1 MGYTIFMVV
10 FSSLATVGM
19 VLLIMWGMS
28 NVDPHRK
35 GYGKDNSEFIGLREM
50 CHETLFWLDGGG
62 VESGVHAPGSV
73 GRKPF
78 GDRSINQT
86 WRRHP
91 NAVPCFQRAAG
102 EPLSD
107 RWGFECTH
115 SADWM

>member
-1 MGYTIFMVV
+1 MGYTIFMAV

-28 NVDPHRK
+28 NVDPRRK
-35 GYGKDNSEFIGLREM
+35 GYGKENSEFIGLREM
-50 CHETLFWLDGGG
+50 CPEALFWLDAGGG
-62 VESGVHAPGSV
+62 ESVVHTPGSV

-91 NAVPCFQRAAG
+91 NAVPCFQRTAG
-102 EPLSD
+102 GTVGD
-107 RWGFECTH
+107 RPCFEGTH
-115 SADWM
+115 STDWM

>member
-1 MGYTIFMVV
+1 MGYTIFMAV

-28 NVDPHRK
+28 TVGPRRG
-35 GYGKDNSEFIGLREM
+35 GYGKDHGEFIGLRGM
-50 CHETLFWLDGGG
+50 SPETLLWVDGAGG
-62 VESGVHAPGSV
+62 KSVVHTSGSV
-73 GRKPF
+73 GRKPL

-102 EPLSD
+102 DTVSD